1 MRIALDP
8 QIEELARKNAW
19 FVASVSGG
27 KDSGAALHTVN
38 CWLDS
43 IGHDPA
49 RRLALHADLGRAEWP
64 ETLDTVREVANFCN
78 TPLEILSATK
88 DLVWRFEDRWRRSL
102 ERYRLLETVSVVPPW
117 SSSSLLFCRAEQK
130 QQVLS
135 RRKAKLDGNLPVVG
149 IIGIRRAESRGR
161 STAPVLG
168 LDGDM
173 IKRHGRQGFLW
184 NPIVDWETDEVFDYH
199 SQYGI
204 PLHRAYGLG
213 STRLS
218 CAYCTLA
225 SKGDQRVSYGAGNH
239 ETYRAYVSLEIRS
252 AFPFQKAAW
261 LADLIEDHQTDK
273 AALDDAKRIAA
284 ERVRL
289 QSEIPATLLKSQ
301 SIRNITTADAAT
313 LASIRSNIAKLYGID
328 VLGTTGDEIMHMSKE
343 RKAA

>member
-8 QIEELARKNAW
+8 RIEDLARKNAW
-19 FVASVSGG
+19 FAASVSGG
-27 KDSGAALHTVN
+27 KDSGAALHVVN
-38 CWLDS
+38 RWLDS

-49 RRLALHADLGRAEWP
+49 KRICFHADLGRAEWP
-64 ETLDTVREVANFCN
+64 ETLDTVREVANFCR
-78 TPLEILSATK
+78 TPLEILSATN

-102 ERYRLLETVSVVPPW
+102 DRYRLLDTISIVPPW

-135 RRKAKLDGNLPVVG
+135 RRKAKLDGDLPVVG

-161 STAPVLG
+161 SAAPIVG
-168 LDGDM
+168 VDGDM
-173 IKRHGRQGFLW
+173 VRRHGRQGYLW
-184 NPIVDWETDEVFDYH
+184 NPIVDWETEEVFDYH
-199 SQYGI
+199 REYNI
-204 PLHRAYGLG
+204 PLHRAYSLG
-213 STRLS
+213 SSRLS

-261 LADLIEDHQTDK
+261 LADLVDDHQTNSG
-273 AALDDAKRIAA
+273 ALDEAKRIAA

-301 SIRNITTADAAT
+301 SIRNITSADAIS
-313 LASIRSNIAKLYGID
+313 LANVRKNIAKLYGID
-328 VLGTTGDEIMHMSKE
+328 VLGTTGEEIMNISKE
-343 RKAA
+343 RVAA